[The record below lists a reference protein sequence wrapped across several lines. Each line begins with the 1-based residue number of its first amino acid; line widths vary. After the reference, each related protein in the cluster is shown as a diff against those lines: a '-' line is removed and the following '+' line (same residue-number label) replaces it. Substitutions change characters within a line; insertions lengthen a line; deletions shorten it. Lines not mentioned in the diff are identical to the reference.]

1 MSSGVPSSSSIRGS
15 AKEWSVSGCWN
26 SFKLTFKNADVEHEY
41 VDAHDTQSVKNCRP
55 LIEIV
60 CTVIS
65 VLFVLGVSNPS
76 NAHRL
81 KWQHYTTTPF
91 FVVLL
96 FVNARLLL
104 RTREAQRRSL
114 GCAVSPSRAIAILFI
129 ECITCITMIAILWS
143 ASDDEMSAA
152 KVYYDVLP
160 NAWAANPLALFH
172 LSELLIFQVA
182 ILISRCCLRCHFPA
196 API

>member
-1 MSSGVPSSSSIRGS
+1 MSSGVRSSSSIRGS

-55 LIEIV
+55 LIPIV

-81 KWQHYTTTPF
+81 QWQHYATTPF

-104 RTREAQRRSL
+104 RTQEAQRRL
-114 GCAVSPSRAIAILFI
+114 FGYAVSPSRAIAILFI
-129 ECITCITMIAILWS
+129 ECIACITLIAILWNS
-143 ASDDEMSAA
+143 
-152 KVYYDVLP
+152 
-160 NAWAANPLALFH
+160 LFTH
-172 LSELLIFQVA
+172 NELEQVA
-182 ILISRCCLRCHFPA
+182 AIRIVVYRNCPSTFFLNLDQGREWCCGV
-196 API
+196 